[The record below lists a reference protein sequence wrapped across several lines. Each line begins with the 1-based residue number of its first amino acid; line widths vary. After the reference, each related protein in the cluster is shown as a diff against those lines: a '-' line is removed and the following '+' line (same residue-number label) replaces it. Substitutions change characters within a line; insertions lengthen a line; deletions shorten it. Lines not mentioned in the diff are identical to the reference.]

1 MTPPLQRLPLHIIAE
16 ILGQLDTI
24 QELGPPAFSHRI
36 FHDALHDNL
45 HAIVRRILTRQVPD
59 GILSYSLI
67 LLKTTQIDVMD
78 RNAVNLLISRLE
90 NINPSPSLVHLS
102 LAEYAFISQNHVAIK
117 WMIQDMV
124 DELIPGINEF
134 GLAHP
139 KTLSDNET
147 FRMYR
152 AFMRYQIM
160 CNLFCHGPLRERH
173 EVTEQIS
180 NFCRASSQ
188 WVNDQLLAVYHYLE
202 RRVSF
207 AFDHVGA
214 HNVEWAGVP
223 IEWNES
229 FEQCNRIQRLL
240 CRGLPFLYSVAR
252 SKTYEERSEVLK
264 LKIVRSNVSVPDPPC
279 NLISILLWC
288 PRQAGDVAINTW
300 TVIRRGPPVSS
311 YTAKELEEE
320 ACVSDGPQDSTDSS
334 SFRIWLAHHSK
345 RTYTV
350 FLDKM
355 LTAFAYTMWDNAD
368 LSAEQLGEVCT
379 NIAGCKDYF
388 KRYGRNWNWKDLRL
402 AEKRKKDIYNA
413 GGRGY
418 WPKGGLDDFSGIT
431 HLRDRRREQLIQKW
445 NKATENGE
453 DEDPLD

>member
-1 MTPPLQRLPLHIIAE
+1 MTLPLQRLPLHIIAE

-24 QELGPPAFSHRI
+24 QELGPPVLSHRI

-45 HAIVRRILTRQVPD
+45 HAITRRILTRQVPD

-78 RNAVNLLISRLE
+78 RNVVNLLISRLE
-90 NINPSPSLVHLS
+90 NIDPSPSLVHLS
-102 LAEYAFISQNHVAIK
+102 LAEYAFISQNQVAIK
-117 WMIQDMV
+117 WMMQDMA

-134 GLAHP
+134 GLVHP
-139 KTLSDNET
+139 ETLSDNET

-160 CNLFCHGPLRERH
+160 CNLFCHGPRRERR

-188 WVNDQLLAVYHYLE
+188 WVNDQLLAVYNYLE

-223 IEWNES
+223 IEWDES

-240 CRGLPFLYSVAR
+240 CRGLPFLCSVAR
-252 SKTYEERSEVLK
+252 SKT
-264 LKIVRSNVSVPDPPC
+264 
-279 NLISILLWC
+279 
-288 PRQAGDVAINTW
+288 
-300 TVIRRGPPVSS
+300 

-320 ACVSDGPQDSTDSS
+320 AY
-334 SFRIWLAHHSK
+334 R
-345 RTYTV
+345 
-350 FLDKM
+350 M

-368 LSAEQLGEVCT
+368 LSAEQLGEICT

-388 KRYGRNWNWKDLRL
+388 KRYGRNWNGKDLRL

-445 NKATENGE
+445 KKATENGE
-453 DEDPLD
+453 DEDPLDWSSRVWYGTV